1 MFQQCTPLSSPKLYA
16 LGWPL
21 CELYG
26 FFFCGRQTVVSG
38 VIGVPGPIG
47 CRVLP
52 CVEAV
57 SCCLL
62 GLGYKE
68 TSCRTLGV

>member
-1 MFQQCTPLSSPKLYA
+1 M
-16 LGWPL
+16 G
-21 CELYG
+21 G
-26 FFFCGRQTVVSG
+26 VV
-38 VIGVPGPIG
+38 GVPGPTG

-62 GLGYKE
+62 VLGYKE
-68 TSCRTLGV
+68 TSCRTLGGLGATACPLVCGAGPWHLWQQTMGVLKFERGL